1 MRIKCHMRI
10 DYEMV
15 ALSLPPP
22 PLPIILLF
30 GLLEVKNRP
39 GNKFLISFFFI
50 LGGSRI
56 HFFQRRLREA
66 TTKSSGSTTTTTK
79 PYLWS
84 ESVGE
89 RGGKGESGSDLTLSP

>member
-1 MRIKCHMRI
+1 MRI

-15 ALSLPPP
+15 ALSLPP

-66 TTKSSGSTTTTTK
+66 TTKSSGSTTTTTTTTT
-79 PYLWS
+79 YLWS

-89 RGGKGESGSDLTLSP
+89 LGGKGESGSDLTLSP